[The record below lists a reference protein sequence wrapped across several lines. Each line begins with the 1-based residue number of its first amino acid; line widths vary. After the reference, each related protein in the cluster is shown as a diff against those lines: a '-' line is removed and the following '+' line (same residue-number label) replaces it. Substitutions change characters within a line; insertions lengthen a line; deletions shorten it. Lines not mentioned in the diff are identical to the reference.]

1 MGQAVSARLYP
12 QAILQAKLW
21 YAQRISAMILGLCV
35 SIHLII
41 IFYAIRGGL
50 TAQEILGRTQGNLP
64 FAIFYEIFVI
74 ACFVHAPI
82 GMVNILQETFPKS
95 AIAKPIAWLLALLI
109 LFLGTTAV
117 IGLYTGGEV
126 WEQDLA

>member
-1 MGQAVSARLYP
+1 MSQAV
-12 QAILQAKLW
+12 LQAKLW

-50 TAQEILGRTQGNLP
+50 TAEEILGRTQGNIP
-64 FAIFYEIFVI
+64 FAIFYEIFVL

-82 GMVNILQETFPKS
+82 GVANILEETFGKGFIS
-95 AIAKPIAWLLALLI
+95 KALSWVLAILI
-109 LFLGTTAV
+109 ITLGTTAV
-117 IGLYTGGEV
+117 IGVYTGGA
-126 WEQDLA
+126 L

>member
-1 MGQAVSARLYP
+1 MSQG
-12 QAILQAKLW
+12 ILQAKLW

-50 TAQEILGRTQGNLP
+50 TAEEILGRTQGNIA
-64 FAIFYEIFVI
+64 FAIFYEIFVL

-82 GMVNILQETFPKS
+82 GLANILEETFCKGFIS
-95 AIAKPIAWLLALLI
+95 KALSWGLAALI
-109 LFLGTTAV
+109 IILGTTAV
-117 IGLYTGGEV
+117 IGVYSGGA
-126 WEQDLA
+126 L

>member
-1 MGQAVSARLYP
+1 MS

-21 YAQRISAMILGLCV
+21 YAQRISAMILGICV

-50 TAQEILGRTQGNLP
+50 TAEEILGRTQGNIA
-64 FAIFYEIFVI
+64 FAIFYEIFVL

-82 GMVNILQETFPKS
+82 GLANILEETISKGFISKS
-95 AIAKPIAWLLALLI
+95 LSWILAILI
-109 LFLGTTAV
+109 LTLGTTAV
-117 IGLYTGGEV
+117 IGVYTGGA
-126 WEQDLA
+126 L